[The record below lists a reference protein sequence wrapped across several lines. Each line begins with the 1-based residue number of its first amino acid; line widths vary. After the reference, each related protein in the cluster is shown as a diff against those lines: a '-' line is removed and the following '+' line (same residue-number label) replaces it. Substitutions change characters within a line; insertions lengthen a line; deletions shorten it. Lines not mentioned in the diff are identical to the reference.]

1 MFAVGTGSS
10 SPGRPEFKGDLSPA
24 SSAEGNLGMSRNITR
39 FFPRRYVYL
48 QSVTTILLFRPDNPT
63 KESVEE
69 PLSSFEIKCSKI
81 LLRDRYLFIDDDVL
95 TSVRCPAVLFLSCI
109 G

>member
-1 MFAVGTGSS
+1 MGAVGTGSS
-10 SPGRPEFKGDLSPA
+10 SSGRPECKGDLSPA
-24 SSAEGNLGMSRNITR
+24 SSAEGNLGMSENITR
-39 FFPRRYVYL
+39 FSNAITCTSNP
-48 QSVTTILLFRPDNPT
+48 LLDFAVPT

-69 PLSSFEIKCSKI
+69 PLSSFEIRCSKF
-81 LLRDRYLFIDDDVL
+81 LLRDSYLLLDDDVQ